1 MRSRL
6 RPTGAAAL
14 LLPIILAVA
23 CTPISDDANG
33 GLVNTTWT
41 VISINGIATIP
52 TRPTLVFASDGS
64 VSGTSSCNG
73 YSGSFRTDGE
83 RITIRQ
89 LSTTL
94 MGCEAQPMAQETA
107 FNSGLSGATNWR
119 LTQEGNLELG
129 GGAAAIVAGPG
140 VAEGPPA
147 ANPAA
152 GLAGTRWSL
161 AELGNT
167 ADLAGIVPTI
177 EFGADGA
184 VSGFAGCNTFGGTY
198 ATDGDKLTMG
208 PLASTKIGCERPAS
222 AVEAEVLSGLSGVTT
237 WSIGADGRLV
247 LGGPMPLTFEPG

>member
-1 MRSRL
+1 MRLRL
-6 RPTGAAAL
+6 RPSATAAWLVMAML
-14 LLPIILAVA
+14 TAA
-23 CTPISDDANG
+23 CTPTSDNANG

-73 YSGSFRTDGE
+73 YTGSFRTDGE

-94 MGCEAQPMAQETA
+94 MGCEAGPMAQEAA

-119 LTQEGNLELG
+119 LTPEGNLELG

-147 ANPAA
+147 ADPGA

-198 ATDGDKLTMG
+198 TTDGDKLTMG

-222 AVEAEVLSGLSGVTT
+222 AVETEVFAALSGVTT

-247 LGGPMPLTFEPG
+247 LGGHIPLTFAPG